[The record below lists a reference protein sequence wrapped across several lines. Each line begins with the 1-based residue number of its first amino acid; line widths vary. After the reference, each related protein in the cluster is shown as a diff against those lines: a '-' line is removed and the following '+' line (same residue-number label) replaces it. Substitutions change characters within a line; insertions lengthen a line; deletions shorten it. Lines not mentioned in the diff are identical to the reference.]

1 MSQNVET
8 PITFADDKKY
18 AGNPGDG
25 WETPRL
31 KASEEVEWLMSL
43 ALDDALDEQEAGR
56 LEWLLR
62 QEPANM
68 DCWMAW
74 QAVDNAFQQAPRA
87 VPAPDFGETFACKLV
102 IRERQ
107 RRLRTGVFFGLI
119 AAALWVSALTGLLT
133 LGALVWT
140 NQGNWVGAVLQD
152 ISYWW
157 SAAGQLGRALLN
169 TGEALWSAPQ
179 TRVLVV
185 CYLAVVVAILSGW
198 FMFLRHFT
206 RELPLAEVQLVEA

>member
-1 MSQNVET
+1 MNRSVET
-8 PITFADDKKY
+8 PMTFADDENY
-18 AGNPGDG
+18 RGNPGDS
-25 WETPRL
+25 WEMPPL

-43 ALDDALDEQEAGR
+43 ALDDALDEREAGR

-62 QEPANM
+62 QEPAHM
-68 DCWMAW
+68 DRWVAW

-87 VPAPDFGETFACKLV
+87 VPAPDFGETFARKLL

-107 RRLRTGVFFGLI
+107 RRLRTGVLFGLV
-119 AAALWVSALTGLLT
+119 AVALWLSALTGILT

-140 NQGNWVGAVLQD
+140 NQGNWVGTVAQD
-152 ISYWW
+152 IGLWW
-157 SAAGQLGRALLN
+157 QAVGQLGRALLN

-179 TRVLVV
+179 TRGLVV

-198 FMFLRHFT
+198 FMFLRHST
-206 RELPLAEVQLVEA
+206 RELPLVEAQLVEA

>member
-1 MSQNVET
+1 MNRNIET
-8 PITFADDKKY
+8 PMTFADNENY
-18 AGNPGDG
+18 G
-25 WETPRL
+25 WNFSNSWEVPPLEAT
-31 KASEEVEWLMSL
+31 EEVEWLMSL
-43 ALDDALDEQEAGR
+43 ALDDALDEQGSSR

-68 DCWMAW
+68 DRWVAW
-74 QAVDNAFQQAPRA
+74 QTVDNAFQQAPRA
-87 VPAPDFGETFACKLV
+87 VPPADFGESFAVKLV

-119 AAALWVSALTGLLT
+119 AVALWLSALIGILT
-133 LGALVWT
+133 LGALVMT

-152 ISYWW
+152 VIYWW
-157 SAAGQLGRALLN
+157 SAVGQLGRALVN

-185 CYLAVVVAILSGW
+185 CYVAVVIAILYGW
-198 FMFLRHFT
+198 FMFLRHST
-206 RELPLAEVQLVEA
+206 HELPLAEPQMIEA